1 MVKEEDLVAAVNTIA
16 STTDERKTLRCADA
30 FRIAEEMQVEVAAI
44 GRICNKNGIKL
55 IQCQLGCFK

>member
-1 MVKEEDLVAAVNTIA
+1 MGKEEDLIAAVNA
-16 STTDERKTLRCADA
+16 AVSTMDERKTLRCADA
-30 FRIAEEMQVEVAAI
+30 FRIAGEMKVEVAAI